1 MEEKE
6 IDIMSR
12 NWSRNTSNKVVKEKT
27 KKVSKNRVQKII
39 KKYTFVG
46 AFAIVLGMN
55 AKNAIDDIQMNI
67 AVEEAFE
74 PIEQA
79 AQQIVS
85 SNASIAFKG
94 PNQPQSQYDHL
105 EIAQDIRA
113 FTEQYGD
120 MYTINYKKRVINPKK
135 NTLETKIISVLAEV
149 DVNLPEANLVFV
161 KNNGEFEG
169 TDTTKYPFKII
180 HYELGIDCRFHDFRD
195 THATRLI
202 EAGADIKSVSKRLG
216 HKNIQTT
223 YDLYVRVTEKM
234 GKGVS
239 DLFEVCG
246 AL

>member
-27 KKVSKNRVQKII
+27 KKVSKNRVQKMI

-55 AKNAIDDIQMNI
+55 AKNAIEDVQMNI

-113 FTEQYGD
+113 FTEQYGELKGD
-120 MYTINYKKRVINPKK
+120 ALLAAVIDRTVDTAYQNDDRIVRALSDEFTDAQTAQEYIHSLGYETQEEYLNAMKEAIYTKSQRDDVIQKYENAESELKR
-135 NTLETKIISVLAEV
+135 
-149 DVNLPEANLVFV
+149 
-161 KNNGEFEG
+161 
-169 TDTTKYPFKII
+169 
-180 HYELGIDCRFHDFRD
+180 
-195 THATRLI
+195 
-202 EAGADIKSVSKRLG
+202 
-216 HKNIQTT
+216 
-223 YDLYVRVTEKM
+223 
-234 GKGVS
+234 
-239 DLFEVCG
+239 
-246 AL
+246 

>member
-94 PNQPQSQYDHL
+94 ANQPQSQYDHL

-113 FTEQYGD
+113 FTEQYGELKGD
-120 MYTINYKKRVINPKK
+120 ALLAAVIDRTADTAYQNDDRIVAAL
-135 NTLETKIISVLAEV
+135 NRT
-149 DVNLPEANLVFV
+149 
-161 KNNGEFEG
+161 NGEP
-169 TDTTKYPFKII
+169 TTVADYVHARGYENEKEYLEAMKQEIYDELQKDEVREKYDS
-180 HYELGIDCRFHDFRD
+180 LGGMHR
-195 THATRLI
+195 
-202 EAGADIKSVSKRLG
+202 
-216 HKNIQTT
+216 
-223 YDLYVRVTEKM
+223 
-234 GKGVS
+234 
-239 DLFEVCG
+239 
-246 AL
+246 